1 MKSKPLNLGKSKQ
14 KDGEVSLGSY
24 AYRIVEQQSK
34 QIAKLR
40 SPVLDDT
47 DTEPLHQMRIGTR
60 KLRSALALFPDVV
73 EVNIK
78 GKKSGLPKLTKALKT
93 LTQTL
98 GNVRDLD
105 VMQQWLEQTLSDHS
119 TSGSKKKGKKAD
131 EKAEKCDCAFSEAE
145 AQVIDTLLKQ
155 LKKRRKAAF
164 LALEDSLKS
173 KDYKKL
179 ISRCKQ
185 WVERPAFRAAA
196 QQPAYYGAAQKIIT
210 PITALMAH
218 PGWLVATCQQ
228 ASEQTTRVVPLAKIT
243 LAQLNQQLAEE
254 GEQLHDLRKQV
265 KRVRYQAEFFRGI
278 YGTAYAAQ
286 IREFRDMQKI
296 LGELQDQIVISQ
308 FLADELGSDWAQQLP
323 TIEATFQASRLELWQ
338 QWQPYQRKYLELR
351 DHSSVAEQAA

>member
-1 MKSKPLNLGKSKQ
+1 MKSKPLTLGKSKQ
-14 KDGEVSLGSY
+14 NDDEVSLGRY
-24 AYRIVEQQSK
+24 AHHIVKQQSK

-40 SPVLDDT
+40 SPVLKDA

-60 KLRSALALFPDVV
+60 KLRSAFALFSDVV

-78 GKKSGLPKLTKALKT
+78 GKKSGLSKLTKSLKT

-119 TSGSKKKGKKAD
+119 ASSSKKKAKKAN
-131 EKAEKCDCAFSEAE
+131 EKAEKGDRAFSEAE
-145 AQVIDTLLKQ
+145 TQVIDTLLKQ
-155 LKKRRKAAF
+155 LKERRKAAF
-164 LALEDSLKS
+164 LALKDSLKG

-179 ISRCKQ
+179 ISRCQQ
-185 WVERPAFRAAA
+185 WVKRPAFRAAA

-210 PITALMAH
+210 PITALIEH
-218 PGWLVATCQQ
+218 PGWLVATGQP

-243 LAQLNQQLAEE
+243 LAKLNQQLAEE

-296 LGELQDQIVISQ
+296 LGELQDQIVTSQ
-308 FLADELGSDWAQQLP
+308 FLADELGSEWTQQLP

-351 DHSSVAEQAA
+351 DRSSVAEQAA